1 MKPIN
6 IHFKKVATLFLIA
19 TTLLLTTCKK
29 KTETVFITSNIS
41 VELFYLGLFLCNR
54 HVD

>member
-6 IHFKKVATLFLIA
+6 IHFKVV
-19 TTLLLTTCKK
+19 TLLLTTCKK

-41 VELFYLGLFLCNR
+41 VELPVNYEYLNQ
-54 HVD
+54 